1 MSEKKPDQKLVTI
14 ASVTAGN
21 PPGRLT
27 LDEWQRW
34 RKEEDERM
42 RAEMERQREE
52 HFAATLAQLERDLN
66 GETLQ

>member
-1 MSEKKPDQKLVTI
+1 MSEKQPDQKLVTI

-21 PPGRLT
+21 PGRRLT
-27 LDEWQRW
+27 LVEWQRW

-52 HFAATLAQLERDLN
+52 HFAAALAQLERDLN